1 MEDRINKMF
10 KNNHAIDMV
19 AWVLF
24 MNTKISNWEQAK
36 QVAIEMREQYDKPK
50 DESVE

>member
-10 KNNHAIDMV
+10 KNNHSIDMV

>member
-1 MEDRINKMF
+1 MF
-10 KNNHAIDMV
+10 KNNHSIDMV

-36 QVAIEMREQYDKPK
+36 QVAKEMREQYDEPK
-50 DESVE
+50 DECDE